1 MIGETILHYKI
12 LEKLG
17 EGGMGVVYK
26 AHDTKLKRDVAIKF
40 LPNRVSSSKEDKER
54 FIVEARAAA
63 ALNHS
68 NIATIYSIEEIDSQT
83 FIVME
88 LIDGVELKD
97 KINSGLM
104 KVDDAIDVI
113 IQIAEGL
120 GKAHEKGVIHRDIK
134 SSNIMITKDGKV
146 KIMDFGLAKLTDIS
160 VITVKGTTLGTAA
173 YMSPEQAQGK
183 SSTHLSDI
191 WSLGVVS
198 YEIITGELPFR
209 AEHAA
214 AWTYVIL
221 NDEPTPPSTIDKRIP
236 QQFDSVILKML
247 EKEPERRYQHVQ
259 ELIEKLNE
267 LKEEQKGI
275 TKEKK
280 TKVIAVLPFENISQD
295 EESNYFGDGLAEELI
310 VNLSRLNDV
319 KVVSRT
325 TTMQYKR
332 TKKDIKTI
340 GKELGARYIMEGS
353 VRKFQDNLRI
363 SAQLIDVLSDTQLWA
378 ETFKGKLADVFDI
391 QEQVSKQ
398 IVDALMV
405 KLTPTEKVELTK
417 RPTLNAEAFDYNL
430 RARNFLYK
438 QSKNNV
444 QFAIQF
450 FEKAIALDSRYAEA
464 YAGMAEAYAIKY
476 AYFDRKD
483 VWLDKALEL
492 SLKAIM
498 YDSTLAEAYAALG
511 LSYYYKGSFDEALT
525 AVQKALGLDTNSFFA
540 YWILGRIYYTT
551 DREKEAIEPFKKV
564 IEINPNFYTVYSDLR
579 LVYERLGDKE
589 MNDKLVKTSLEFYK
603 NFLEQNPDDG
613 RARIFLAQMLIIE
626 GKIDEAKKET
636 TIALELSPND
646 NVMLYN
652 AVCVYSRIN
661 EKKLAVQ
668 TLRNITESGFEH
680 YDWIKKDPDLD
691 NIRNEPEYI
700 ELMKNK

>member
-1 MIGETILHYKI
+1 MIGETILHYNI
-12 LEKLG
+12 IEKLG

-54 FIVEARAAA
+54 FLVEARAAA

-68 NIATIYSIEEIDSQT
+68 NIATIYSIEEKDDQT

-104 KVDDAIDVI
+104 KVEDAVDVV

-146 KIMDFGLAKLTDIS
+146 KIMDFGLAKLMDNS

-183 SSTHLSDI
+183 SSTYLSDI
-191 WSLGVVS
+191 WSLGVVA
-198 YEIITGELPFR
+198 YEILTGELPFR

-247 EKEPERRYQHVQ
+247 EKEPERRYQDVH

-340 GKELGARYIMEGS
+340 GKELNARYIMEGS

-450 FEKAIALDSRYAEA
+450 FEKAVKLDSRYAEA
-464 YAGMAEAYAIKY
+464 YAGMAEAYALKY

-498 YDSTLAEAYAALG
+498 YDSTLAEAYAALA
-511 LSYYYKGSFDEALT
+511 LSYYYKGTFDEALT
-525 AVQKALGLDTNSFFA
+525 AVQKALGLDANNFFA

-551 DREKEAIEPFKKV
+551 DREKEAIEPYKKV
-564 IEINPNFYTVYSDLR
+564 IEINPDFYTVYSDLR
-579 LVYERLGDKE
+579 MVYERLGDKE
-589 MNDKLVKTSLEFYK
+589 KNDELVKTSLEFYK
-603 NFLEQNPDDG
+603 HFLEQNPDDG
-613 RARIFLAQMLIIE
+613 RARIFFAQMLIIAN
-626 GKIDEAKKET
+626 KIDEAKKET

-691 NIRNEPEYI
+691 NIRDEPEYI
-700 ELMKNK
+700 DLMKGK

>member
-1 MIGETILHYKI
+1 
-12 LEKLG
+12 
-17 EGGMGVVYK
+17 
-26 AHDTKLKRDVAIKF
+26 
-40 LPNRVSSSKEDKER
+40 
-54 FIVEARAAA
+54 
-63 ALNHS
+63 
-68 NIATIYSIEEIDSQT
+68 
-83 FIVME
+83 
-88 LIDGVELKD
+88 
-97 KINSGLM
+97 
-104 KVDDAIDVI
+104 
-113 IQIAEGL
+113 
-120 GKAHEKGVIHRDIK
+120 
-134 SSNIMITKDGKV
+134 
-146 KIMDFGLAKLTDIS
+146 MDFGLAKLTDNS

-173 YMSPEQAQGK
+173 YMSPKQAQGK
-183 SSTHLSDI
+183 ASTHLSDI
-191 WSLGVVS
+191 WSLGVVA
-198 YEIITGELPFR
+198 YEILTGELPFR

-221 NDEPTPPSTIDKRIP
+221 NDEPTLPSTIDKRIP

-247 EKEPERRYQHVQ
+247 EKEPRRRYQSVQ
-259 ELIEKLNE
+259 ELIDRLNE

-295 EESNYFGDGLAEELI
+295 EDSNYFGDGLAEELI

-450 FEKAIALDSRYAEA
+450 FEKAITLDSRYAEA
-464 YAGMAEAYAIKY
+464 YAGMAEAYALKY
-476 AYFDRKD
+476 AYFERKN

-525 AVQKALGLDTNSFFA
+525 AVQKALGLDSNNFFA

-551 DREKEAIEPFKKV
+551 DREQEAIDPYKKV
-564 IEINPNFYTVYSDLR
+564 IEINPDFYTVYSDLR
-579 LVYERLGDKE
+579 MVYERLGDKE
-589 MNDKLVKTSLEFYK
+589 KNDELVRTSLEFYK
-603 NFLEQNPDDG
+603 RFIEQNPDDG
-613 RARIFLAQMLIIE
+613 RARIFFAQMLILSE
-626 GKIDEAKKET
+626 KIDEAKKET

-691 NIRNEPEYI
+691 NIRNEAGYI
-700 ELMKNK
+700 ELMKDK

>member
-1 MIGETILHYKI
+1 
-12 LEKLG
+12 
-17 EGGMGVVYK
+17 
-26 AHDTKLKRDVAIKF
+26 
-40 LPNRVSSSKEDKER
+40 
-54 FIVEARAAA
+54 
-63 ALNHS
+63 
-68 NIATIYSIEEIDSQT
+68 
-83 FIVME
+83 
-88 LIDGVELKD
+88 
-97 KINSGLM
+97 
-104 KVDDAIDVI
+104 
-113 IQIAEGL
+113 
-120 GKAHEKGVIHRDIK
+120 
-134 SSNIMITKDGKV
+134 
-146 KIMDFGLAKLTDIS
+146 
-160 VITVKGTTLGTAA
+160 
-173 YMSPEQAQGK
+173 
-183 SSTHLSDI
+183 
-191 WSLGVVS
+191 
-198 YEIITGELPFR
+198 
-209 AEHAA
+209 
-214 AWTYVIL
+214 
-221 NDEPTPPSTIDKRIP
+221 
-236 QQFDSVILKML
+236 
-247 EKEPERRYQHVQ
+247 
-259 ELIEKLNE
+259 
-267 LKEEQKGI
+267 
-275 TKEKK
+275 
-280 TKVIAVLPFENISQD
+280 
-295 EESNYFGDGLAEELI
+295 
-310 VNLSRLNDV
+310 
-319 KVVSRT
+319 
-325 TTMQYKR
+325 MQYKR

-691 NIRNEPEYI
+691 NIRNEPDYI
-700 ELMKNK
+700 ELMKDK

>member
-1 MIGETILHYKI
+1 MIGENILHYKI
-12 LEKLG
+12 IEKLG

-54 FIVEARAAA
+54 FMVEARAAA

-68 NIATIYSIEEIDSQT
+68 NIATIYSIEEKDGQT

-146 KIMDFGLAKLTDIS
+146 KIMDFGLAKLSDNS

-183 SSTHLSDI
+183 SSTYLSDI
-191 WSLGVVS
+191 WSLGVVA
-198 YEIITGELPFR
+198 YEILTGELPFR

>member
-26 AHDTKLKRDVAIKF
+26 AEDTKLKREVAIKF
-40 LPNRVSSSKEDKER
+40 LPHHVSSSKEDKER
-54 FIVEARAAA
+54 FMVEARAAA
-63 ALNHS
+63 VLNHS
-68 NIATIYSIEEIDSQT
+68 NIATIYSVEEMESQT

-104 KVDDAIDVI
+104 KVDEAIDVV

-146 KIMDFGLAKLTDIS
+146 KIMDFGLAKLTDNS

-183 SSTHLSDI
+183 ASTHLSDI
-191 WSLGVVS
+191 WSLGVVA
-198 YEIITGELPFR
+198 YEILTGELPFR

-221 NDEPTPPSTIDKRIP
+221 NDEPTLPSTIDKRIP

-247 EKEPERRYQHVQ
+247 EKEPRRRYQSVQ
-259 ELIEKLNE
+259 ELIDRLNE

-295 EESNYFGDGLAEELI
+295 EDSNYFGDGLAEELI

-450 FEKAIALDSRYAEA
+450 FEKAITLDSRYAEA
-464 YAGMAEAYAIKY
+464 YAGMAEAYALKY
-476 AYFDRKD
+476 AYFERKN

-525 AVQKALGLDTNSFFA
+525 AVQKALGLDSNNFFA

-551 DREKEAIEPFKKV
+551 DREQEAIDPYKKV
-564 IEINPNFYTVYSDLR
+564 IEINPDFYTVYSDLR
-579 LVYERLGDKE
+579 MVYERLGDKE
-589 MNDKLVKTSLEFYK
+589 KNDELVRTSLEFYK
-603 NFLEQNPDDG
+603 RFIEQNPDDG
-613 RARIFLAQMLIIE
+613 RARIFFAQMLILSE
-626 GKIDEAKKET
+626 KIDEAKKET

-691 NIRNEPEYI
+691 NIRNEAGYI
-700 ELMKNK
+700 ELMKDK

>member
-1 MIGETILHYKI
+1 M
-12 LEKLG
+12 
-17 EGGMGVVYK
+17 
-26 AHDTKLKRDVAIKF
+26 
-40 LPNRVSSSKEDKER
+40 
-54 FIVEARAAA
+54 VEARAAA

-68 NIATIYSIEEIDSQT
+68 NIATIYSIEEKDDQT

-104 KVDDAIDVI
+104 KVEDAVDVV

-146 KIMDFGLAKLTDIS
+146 KIMDFGLAKLMDNS

-183 SSTHLSDI
+183 SSTYLSDI
-191 WSLGVVS
+191 WSLGVVA
-198 YEIITGELPFR
+198 YEILTGELPFR

-247 EKEPERRYQHVQ
+247 EKEPERRYQDVH

-340 GKELGARYIMEGS
+340 GKELNARYIMEGS

-398 IVDALMV
+398 IVDALTV

-450 FEKAIALDSRYAEA
+450 FEKAVKLDSRYAEA
-464 YAGMAEAYAIKY
+464 YAGMAEAYALKY

-498 YDSTLAEAYAALG
+498 YDSTLAEAYAALA
-511 LSYYYKGSFDEALT
+511 LSYYYKGTFDEALT
-525 AVQKALGLDTNSFFA
+525 AVQKALGLDANNFFA

-551 DREKEAIEPFKKV
+551 DREKEAIEPYKKV
-564 IEINPNFYTVYSDLR
+564 IEINPDFYTVYSDLR
-579 LVYERLGDKE
+579 MVYERLGDKE
-589 MNDKLVKTSLEFYK
+589 KNDELVKTSLEFYK
-603 NFLEQNPDDG
+603 HFLEQNPDDG
-613 RARIFLAQMLIIE
+613 RARIFFAQMLIIAN
-626 GKIDEAKKET
+626 KIDEAKKET

-691 NIRNEPEYI
+691 NIRDEPEYI
-700 ELMKNK
+700 DLMKGK

>member
-1 MIGETILHYKI
+1 MIGETILHYRI

-54 FIVEARAAA
+54 FLVEARAAA
-63 ALNHS
+63 ALNHP
-68 NIATIYSIEEIDSQT
+68 NIATIYSIEEMDGKT

-88 LIDGVELKD
+88 LIDGVDLKD

-104 KVDDAIDVI
+104 KVDEAIDVI

-134 SSNIMITKDGKV
+134 SSNIMITKDRKV
-146 KIMDFGLAKLTDIS
+146 KIMDFGLAKLMDNS

-191 WSLGVVS
+191 WSLGVVA
-198 YEIITGELPFR
+198 YEILTGELPFR

-247 EKEPERRYQHVQ
+247 EKEPGQRYQNVQ
-259 ELIEKLNE
+259 ALIEKLNE

-295 EESNYFGDGLAEELI
+295 EDSNYFGDGLAEELI

-405 KLTPTEKVELTK
+405 KLTPVEKVELTK

-464 YAGMAEAYAIKY
+464 YAGMAEAYAVKY

-498 YDSTLAEAYAALG
+498 YDSTLSEAYAALA
-511 LSYYYKGSFDEALT
+511 LSYFYKGTFDEALT
-525 AVQKALGLDTNSFFA
+525 AVQKALALDANNFFA
-540 YWILGRIYYTT
+540 YWILGRIYYST
-551 DREKEAIEPFKKV
+551 DKETEAIEPYKKV
-564 IEINPNFYTVYSDLR
+564 IEINPDFYTVYSDLR
-579 LVYERLGDKE
+579 MVYERLGDKE

-603 NFLEQNPDDG
+603 HFIEQNPDDG
-613 RARIFLAQMLIIE
+613 RARIFFAQMLVLAE
-626 GKIDEAKKET
+626 KIDEAKKET

-661 EKKLAVQ
+661 EKKLAVK
-668 TLRNITESGFEH
+668 TLRDITKSGFEH
-680 YDWIKKDPDLD
+680 YDWIKKDPDLN
-691 NIRNEPEYI
+691 NIRNDPEYI
-700 ELMKNK
+700 ELMKDK

>member
-26 AHDTKLKRDVAIKF
+26 ANDTKLKRDVAIKF

-54 FIVEARAAA
+54 FMVEARAAA

-68 NIATIYSIEEIDSQT
+68 NIATIYSIEEKDDQT

-97 KINSGLM
+97 KINNGLM

-146 KIMDFGLAKLTDIS
+146 KIMDFGLAKLTDNS

-183 SSTHLSDI
+183 SSTYLSDI
-191 WSLGVVS
+191 WSLGVVA
-198 YEIITGELPFR
+198 YEILTGELPFR

-221 NDEPTPPSTIDKRIP
+221 NDEPTLPSTIDKRIP

-247 EKEPERRYQHVQ
+247 EKEPERRYQNVQ

-325 TTMQYKR
+325 TTMQYKK

-340 GKELGARYIMEGS
+340 GKELNARYIMEGS

-450 FEKAIALDSRYAEA
+450 FEKAVKLDSRYAEA
-464 YAGMAEAYAIKY
+464 YAGMAEAYALKY
-476 AYFDRKD
+476 AYFERKD
-483 VWLDKALEL
+483 IWLDKAIEL

-511 LSYYYKGSFDEALT
+511 LSYFFKGTFDEALI
-525 AVQKALGLDTNSFFA
+525 AAKKAIELDSNNFFG
-540 YWILGRIYYTT
+540 YWILGRIYFAT
-551 DREKEAIEPFKKV
+551 DRDNEAIEPFKKV
-564 IEINPNFYTVYSDLR
+564 IEINPDFYTVYSDLR
-579 LVYERLGDKE
+579 MIYERLGDKE
-589 MNDKLVKTSLEFYK
+589 NNDELVRTSLEFYTQY
-603 NFLEQNPDDG
+603 LEKNPDDG
-613 RARIFLAQMLIIE
+613 RARIFHAQMLILADKIE
-626 GKIDEAKKET
+626 EAKKET

-680 YDWIKKDPDLD
+680 YDWIKRDPDLD

-700 ELMKNK
+700 ELMKDK